1 MGSAKKTSAAAERRA
16 KIEELRRQERAR
28 ERRNKTITVAVCAV
42 IFTAL
47 AGGTGYLLV
56 TVKGEEQKEDKK
68 QDTARSTP
76 IKGEKTWDELSRN
89 HVPQTVR
96 YPMTPAAG
104 GDHAQAWMN
113 CDGDVYAKE
122 VPQENAVHAL
132 EHGAVWVTYNTKA
145 PAADIKTLKE
155 TVSKT
160 PYSLLSP
167 HPKQKSPI
175 TVTAW
180 GKQLELNTASDP
192 RLTTFLT
199 KYVQGTQTPEPG
211 AACTNGL
218 TT

>member
-1 MGSAKKTSAAAERRA
+1 MSSAKKKSTAAERRA
-16 KIEELRRQERAR
+16 RIEESRRRERAR

-56 TVKGEEQKEDKK
+56 TVKGDEQREEKK
-68 QDTARSTP
+68 QETARSTP

-89 HVPQTVR
+89 HVPEKVG

-113 CDGDVYAKE
+113 CDGDVYPEE
-122 VPQENAVHAL
+122 VGQENAVHAL
-132 EHGAVWVTYNTKA
+132 EHGAVWVTYNDKA
-145 PAADIKTLKE
+145 PAADVEKLKE

-167 HPKQKSPI
+167 HPEQKAPI
-175 TVTAW
+175 AVTAW
-180 GKQLELNTASDP
+180 GRQLELNDASDP
-192 RLTTFLT
+192 RFDTFLA
-199 KYVQGTQTPEPG
+199 KYVQGEQTPEPG

-218 TT
+218 TA

>member
-1 MGSAKKTSAAAERRA
+1 MGSVKKTSAAAERRA

-56 TVKGEEQKEDKK
+56 TIKGEEEP
-68 QDTARSTP
+68 ARSTP

-89 HVPQTVR
+89 HVPQTVS

-145 PAADIKTLKE
+145 PAADIKTLEE

-180 GKQLELNTASDP
+180 GRQLELNTASDP

-199 KYVQGTQTPEPG
+199 NYVQGPQTPEPG

-218 TT
+218 PT

>member
-1 MGSAKKTSAAAERRA
+1 MGSTKKTSAAAERRA

-56 TVKGEEQKEDKK
+56 TIKGEEEP
-68 QDTARSTP
+68 ARSTP

-89 HVPQTVR
+89 HVPQTVS

-145 PAADIKTLKE
+145 PAADIKTLEE

-180 GKQLELNTASDP
+180 GRQLELNTASDP

-199 KYVQGTQTPEPG
+199 NYVQGPQTPEPG

-218 TT
+218 PT

>member
-1 MGSAKKTSAAAERRA
+1 M
-16 KIEELRRQERAR
+16 
-28 ERRNKTITVAVCAV
+28 

-56 TVKGEEQKEDKK
+56 TIKGEEES
-68 QDTARSTP
+68 ARSTP

-89 HVPQTVR
+89 HVPQTVS

-145 PAADIKTLKE
+145 PAADIKTLEE

-180 GKQLELNTASDP
+180 GRQLELNTASDP

-199 KYVQGTQTPEPG
+199 NYVQGPQTPEPG
-211 AACTNGL
+211 AACTNGRP
-218 TT
+218 T

>member
-1 MGSAKKTSAAAERRA
+1 MGSTKKTSAAAERRA
-16 KIEELRRQERAR
+16 EIEELRRQERAR

-56 TVKGEEQKEDKK
+56 TIKGEEES
-68 QDTARSTP
+68 ARSTP
-76 IKGEKTWDELSRN
+76 IKGEKTWEDLSRN
-89 HVPQTVR
+89 HVPQTVS

-145 PAADIKTLKE
+145 PAADIKTLEE

-180 GKQLELNTASDP
+180 GRQLELNTASDP

-199 KYVQGTQTPEPG
+199 KYVQGPQTPEPG

-218 TT
+218 PT

>member
-1 MGSAKKTSAAAERRA
+1 MGTAKTKSAAAERRA
-16 KIEELRRQERAR
+16 KIEELRRKERAR
-28 ERRNKTITVAVCAV
+28 ERRNKTITVVVCAV

-56 TVKGEEQKEDKK
+56 TIKGDEQKEEKK
-68 QDTARSTP
+68 QETARSTP
-76 IKGEKTWDELSRN
+76 IKGEKTWDKLSRN
-89 HVPQTVR
+89 HVAEPVS
-96 YPMTPAAG
+96 YPMAPAAG

-122 VPQENAVHAL
+122 VGQENAVHAL
-132 EHGAVWVTYNTKA
+132 EHGAVWVTYNDKA
-145 PAADIKTLKE
+145 PAADVKTLKE

-167 HPKQKSPI
+167 HSEQKSPI

-180 GKQLELNTASDP
+180 GKQLALNSASDP
-192 RLTTFLT
+192 RFDTFLT
-199 KYVQGTQTPEPG
+199 KYVQGEQTPEPG

-218 TT
+218 TA

>member
-1 MGSAKKTSAAAERRA
+1 MGSTKKTSAAAERRA

-56 TVKGEEQKEDKK
+56 TIKGEEEP
-68 QDTARSTP
+68 AHSTP

-89 HVPQTVR
+89 HVPQTVS

-145 PAADIKTLKE
+145 PAADIETLEE

-180 GKQLELNTASDP
+180 GRQLELNTASDP

-199 KYVQGTQTPEPG
+199 KYVQGPQTPEPG

-218 TT
+218 PT

>member
-1 MGSAKKTSAAAERRA
+1 MGSTKKTSAAAERRA

-56 TVKGEEQKEDKK
+56 TIKGEEES
-68 QDTARSTP
+68 ARSTP
-76 IKGEKTWDELSRN
+76 IKGEKTWEDLSRN
-89 HVPQTVR
+89 HVPQTVS

-145 PAADIKTLKE
+145 PAADIKTLEE

-180 GKQLELNTASDP
+180 GRQLELNTASDP

-199 KYVQGTQTPEPG
+199 KYVQGPQTPEPG

-218 TT
+218 PT

>member
-1 MGSAKKTSAAAERRA
+1 MGSTKKTSAAAERRA

-56 TVKGEEQKEDKK
+56 TIKGEEEL
-68 QDTARSTP
+68 ARSTP

-89 HVPQTVR
+89 HVPQTVS

-145 PAADIKTLKE
+145 PAADIKTLEE

-180 GKQLELNTASDP
+180 GRQLELNTASDP

-199 KYVQGTQTPEPG
+199 KYVQGPQTPEPG

-218 TT
+218 PT

>member
-1 MGSAKKTSAAAERRA
+1 MGSTKKTSAAAERRA
-16 KIEELRRQERAR
+16 KIEELRRRERAR

-56 TVKGEEQKEDKK
+56 TIKGEEEP
-68 QDTARSTP
+68 ARSTP

-89 HVPQTVR
+89 HVPQTVS

-145 PAADIKTLKE
+145 PAADIKTLEE

-180 GKQLELNTASDP
+180 GRQLELNTASDP

-199 KYVQGTQTPEPG
+199 KYVQGPQTPEPG

-218 TT
+218 PT

>member
-1 MGSAKKTSAAAERRA
+1 MGSTKKTPAAAERRA

-56 TVKGEEQKEDKK
+56 TIKGEEES
-68 QDTARSTP
+68 ARSTP
-76 IKGEKTWDELSRN
+76 IKGEKTWDGLSRN
-89 HVPQTVR
+89 HVPQKVS

-145 PAADIKTLKE
+145 PAADIKTLEE

-180 GKQLELNTASDP
+180 GRQLELNSASDP

-199 KYVQGTQTPEPG
+199 KYVQGPQTPEPG

-218 TT
+218 PT

>member
-1 MGSAKKTSAAAERRA
+1 MGSTKKTSAAAERRA
-16 KIEELRRQERAR
+16 KIEELRRRERAR

-56 TVKGEEQKEDKK
+56 TIKGEEEP
-68 QDTARSTP
+68 ARSTP

-89 HVPQTVR
+89 HVPRTVS

-122 VPQENAVHAL
+122 VPQESAVHAL

-145 PAADIKTLKE
+145 PAADIKTLEE

-180 GKQLELNTASDP
+180 GRQLELNTASDP

-199 KYVQGTQTPEPG
+199 KYVQGPQTPEPG

-218 TT
+218 PT